1 MGSVSTTRSA
11 ISGRGGVPI
20 ITNKNMAA
28 NVTTA
33 DGDVAT
39 STPVANTPRSDSHV
53 KVEVNTV
60 DVRIA
65 DGDGQRT
72 SSEGYFSGD
81 NGVTARNIADIVSGD
96 KLFWNGSQANYELAA
111 PDRISFFYDT

>member
-1 MGSVSTTRSA
+1 MGSVNTAASPA
-11 ISGRGGVPI
+11 AARGGVPI

-33 DGDVAT
+33 DGQVAT

-65 DGDGQRT
+65 DGDAQRT
-72 SSEGYFSGD
+72 TSEAYFSGD
-81 NGVTARNIADIVSGD
+81 GGTTARNIADIVAGD
-96 KLFWNGSQANYELAA
+96 TLFWNGSVANYELAA